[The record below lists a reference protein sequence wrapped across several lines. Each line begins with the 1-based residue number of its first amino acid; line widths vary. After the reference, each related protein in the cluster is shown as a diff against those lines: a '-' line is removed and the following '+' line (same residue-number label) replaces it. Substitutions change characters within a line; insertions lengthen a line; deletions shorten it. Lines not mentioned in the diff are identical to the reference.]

1 VLAALQGVSEEAE
14 VAAAFDAFDAL
25 DAGFTAQALCKESS
39 WMAAK
44 HVTFASSLPACNNW
58 NPLACAEQ
66 GDLPS
71 AEWQFARQSCM
82 GSHLRRATEKQKVAY
97 DGIVV
102 QICSY
107 VLASNG
113 DIEQTQD
120 QQSDEVMTDHVNLAI
135 CKKASSC

>member
-1 VLAALQGVSEEAE
+1 MPGTRCRELLLTVVCK
-14 VAAAFDAFDAL
+14 
-25 DAGFTAQALCKESS
+25 TA
-39 WMAAK
+39 
-44 HVTFASSLPACNNW
+44 N
-58 NPLACAEQ
+58 
-66 GDLPS
+66 
-71 AEWQFARQSCM
+71 CM
-82 GSHLRRATEKQKVAY
+82 GSWLCRATEEQKVAY

>member
-1 VLAALQGVSEEAE
+1 
-14 VAAAFDAFDAL
+14 
-25 DAGFTAQALCKESS
+25 
-39 WMAAK
+39 
-44 HVTFASSLPACNNW
+44 
-58 NPLACAEQ
+58 
-66 GDLPS
+66 
-71 AEWQFARQSCM
+71 M

-113 DIEQTQD
+113 HIEQTQD

-135 CKKASSC
+135 CKKAMCKRLMLLSVPKAISSC

>member
-1 VLAALQGVSEEAE
+1 
-14 VAAAFDAFDAL
+14 
-25 DAGFTAQALCKESS
+25 
-39 WMAAK
+39 M
-44 HVTFASSLPACNNW
+44 
-58 NPLACAEQ
+58 
-66 GDLPS
+66 
-71 AEWQFARQSCM
+71 
-82 GSHLRRATEKQKVAY
+82 VAY
-97 DGIVV
+97 NGIVV